1 MSHQE
6 ELGVSSGGITPSH
19 QEGYAVSSGGIGF
32 LIRRDMMIH
41 QGEEGVSSG
50 GRGHLIR
57 WTKGEQHCID
67 YAVLF
72 YSTLMHEI

>member
-50 GRGHLIR
+50 EEEAISSGGRRANSIVLIM
-57 WTKGEQHCID
+57 
-67 YAVLF
+67 LF
-72 YSTLMHEI
+72 CSILL